1 MCVSSFSRE
10 ADKYILMMG
19 IESGFGHGDD
29 DDYVEEELLVYADF
43 QSKIASSTLRDTA
56 NVKIIGLETG
66 EPIMEIGDKIF
77 QGICNSHH

>member
-1 MCVSSFSRE
+1 
-10 ADKYILMMG
+10 MG
-19 IESGFGHGDD
+19 IEPGAGHDD

-43 QSKIASSTLRDTA
+43 QSKIAPATLRDTA

-77 QGICNSHH
+77 QGIYIMLTE